1 MKKIKVIKL
10 IIINFFVLFSLL
22 GFLFLLPPISY
33 YLYSKANSFFYT
45 DNDILNTQGVAKDL
59 SYLPNYKNYPWAKE
73 YFEEASSLMT
83 SYNDYLIWRLDDF
96 KGKHIN
102 ITNGIRQTKKPK
114 EVNNDNVFWFFGG
127 SAMWGT
133 GSDDNRT
140 IPSLFAQK
148 TNFISKNYGNTNYVA
163 RQSYELLFNEYMKLN
178 QEDQKKHT
186 IVFYDG
192 VNDIENFCNKKFDG
206 SNSYTKL
213 ESYIRDEVNIKTK
226 PEEKYSFNQTFFQLR
241 NFTDSIVN
249 KYRGIKYKIL
259 KPDSSN
265 YYDCDTNLQKADL
278 VARNLIYVWEQGS
291 LLAKS
296 KGDQFV
302 AILQPV
308 IFIGNSKK
316 DHLNLQ
322 NVFLAE
328 LKKQFLVVYPLIIK
342 YALEKNINFLDFS
355 DIYNEDDYIYID
367 FCHLS
372 PNGNEIVVN
381 KIISEFKD
389 I

>member
-1 MKKIKVIKL
+1 MT
-10 IIINFFVLFSLL
+10 
-22 GFLFLLPPISY
+22 ISY

-178 QEDQKKHT
+178 QEDQKKT
-186 IVFYDG
+186 
-192 VNDIENFCNKKFDG
+192 
-206 SNSYTKL
+206 
-213 ESYIRDEVNIKTK
+213 
-226 PEEKYSFNQTFFQLR
+226 
-241 NFTDSIVN
+241 
-249 KYRGIKYKIL
+249 
-259 KPDSSN
+259 
-265 YYDCDTNLQKADL
+265 YDC
-278 VARNLIYVWEQGS
+278 
-291 LLAKS
+291 
-296 KGDQFV
+296 
-302 AILQPV
+302 
-308 IFIGNSKK
+308 
-316 DHLNLQ
+316 
-322 NVFLAE
+322 FL
-328 LKKQFLVVYPLIIK
+328 
-342 YALEKNINFLDFS
+342 
-355 DIYNEDDYIYID
+355 
-367 FCHLS
+367 
-372 PNGNEIVVN
+372 
-381 KIISEFKD
+381 
-389 I
+389 